1 MKSTSKNLLLIF
13 TRNPEL
19 GKVKTRLAKDV
30 GDETALE
37 IYKFLIEHTVSV
49 TKDLSVEKEVHYSV
63 KIRENDLWDNAIFS
77 KKLQQGEDLGER
89 MQYAFEQG
97 FKAGYQNIIII
108 GSDLY
113 DLNKEDI
120 EEAFVDL
127 QEYDAVVGPAEDGG
141 YYLLGMNFLT
151 SQVFKNKNW
160 GTDSVLQDTLKDLKN
175 KNVKLLEPRNDVD
188 YLEDIQDVAI
198 FQKFLKK

>member
-37 IYKFLIEHTVSV
+37 IYKFLIEHTVNV

-63 KIRENDLWDNAIFS
+63 KIRENDLWDNTIFS

-113 DLNKEDI
+113 DLNKQDI
-120 EEAFVDL
+120 EEAIVDL

-160 GTDSVLQDTLKDLKN
+160 GTDSVLQDTLKDLKY

>member
-1 MKSTSKNLLLIF
+1 LKSTSKNLLLIF

>member
-37 IYKFLIEHTVSV
+37 IYKFLIEHTVNV

-113 DLNKEDI
+113 DLNKQDI
-120 EEAFVDL
+120 EEAIVDL

-160 GTDSVLQDTLKDLKN
+160 GTDSVLQDTLKDLKY

-188 YLEDIQDVAI
+188 YLEDIQDIAI